1 MPAKIRNRN
10 SDPFVSCS
18 SFSDPIWRKE
28 DNHMRPLFSR
38 SAIRTLSIAFAAS
51 FAFAGVS
58 HAQMAVAG
66 GQQATPVNSGVDSLQ
81 SELHMLTDVQKQG
94 GAQDPAEANANAYK
108 AFYKANE
115 PTKKIELGN
124 SFLQKYPKSA
134 LDEPVDV
141 GLLNIY
147 YAQQDWKDVYASAD
161 RALALKPDD
170 LFVLTTVGW
179 VIPHVSQPSDADADQ
194 LLDKAETYFKHA
206 IAIMPTMSKPSYMN
220 DAQFAEFKTQ
230 AAIQAH
236 SALGLV
242 DFRRG
247 DYEDSVKELQQS
259 SPSIANP
266 DATDL
271 YVLGIDFQNLNRFA
285 DAADVYGRCG
295 QIAGPLQDR
304 CKQSAGCG
312 EETDTAVEVTVAGTI
327 EEV

>member
-1 MPAKIRNRN
+1 
-10 SDPFVSCS
+10 
-18 SFSDPIWRKE
+18 
-28 DNHMRPLFSR
+28 MRPLISG
-38 SAIRTLSIAFAAS
+38 SAVRMLSIAFAAF
-51 FAFAGVS
+51 FAFASVS
-58 HAQMAVAG
+58 RAQMAVAG
-66 GQQATPVNSGVDSLQ
+66 GQQATPVNAGVDSLQ
-81 SELHMLTDVQKQG
+81 TELHMLTDVQRQG
-94 GAQDPAEANANAYK
+94 GAQDPHEVNAYK
-108 AFYKANE
+108 AFYQANE
-115 PTKKIELGN
+115 PAKKIELGN

-161 RALALKPDD
+161 RSLALKPDD
-170 LFVLTTVGW
+170 LYVLTTVGW
-179 VIPHVSQPSDADADQ
+179 IIPHVSQPGDADADQ
-194 LLDKAETYFKHA
+194 LLDKAETYAKHA
-206 IAIMPTMSKPSYMN
+206 IEIMPTMSKPSYMN

-247 DYEDSVKELQQS
+247 DYENSAKELQQS
-259 SPSIANP
+259 SPSAANP

-285 DAADVYGRCG
+285 DAADAYGRCG

-304 CKQSAGCG
+304 CKQSA
-312 EETDTAVEVTVAGTI
+312 DAAKKQI
-327 EEV
+327 PQSK